1 MKQLAVP
8 MTDAEIKDLFE
19 NQVTKSKID
28 GPGSLDIT
36 KFVQKV
42 MDAQRSKPLPAY
54 LNASTTPG
62 GKVGT
67 RIGQGVRSAQD

>member
-42 MDAQRSKPLPAY
+42 MDA
-54 LNASTTPG
+54 
-62 GKVGT
+62 
-67 RIGQGVRSAQD
+67 